1 MDQEPGSNLP
11 ALLAAARQRGSE
23 ATGQFTLP
31 PGLDHF
37 TAYVGLIGS
46 ALELGKLAASEKR
59 DLAVIGNHYE
69 LERARI
75 DAASREIEAAMI
87 TDFARNESLKE
98 RTFESINLL
107 IAAGQFEI
115 AGEFH
120 KRMMDG
126 FSRSSLEAIID
137 LRNDGIASIDTRLRS
152 VRGY

>member
-1 MDQEPGSNLP
+1 MNAQPGNNLP
-11 ALLAAARQRGSE
+11 HLLDAARERGSE
-23 ATGQFTLP
+23 ATRHLAIP
-31 PGLDHF
+31 AGLDHF

-75 DAASREIEAAMI
+75 DAASREIEAAM
-87 TDFARNESLKE
+87 TADFARDETLKL

-107 IAAGQFEI
+107 IAAGQYEI

-120 KRMMDG
+120 KRLMDG
-126 FSRSSLEAIID
+126 FARPSLESIVA
-137 LRNDGIASIDTRLRS
+137 LRHPGSAPSTTRLRS
-152 VRGY
+152 L